1 EGTVLPFIADT
12 TGEAQLELICGNNAR
27 WRAFESSINVASI
40 SCTVLDIPP
49 IPTTTQPKPPP
60 VTTPTIL
67 PIPTTIPCIAKW
79 TTWESWSV
87 CTDTCGA
94 YGSRQ
99 RFRSCERTREDCFC
113 LGRLSET
120 EFCNLQPCL
129 YPRNACRPNYM
140 VSSVNQKFAC
150 VPIQ

>member
-1 EGTVLPFIADT
+1 MLIA
-12 TGEAQLELICGNNAR
+12 R
-27 WRAFESSINVASI
+27 KNVWKQSNKDDDDD
-40 SCTVLDIPP
+40 LP
-49 IPTTTQPKPPP
+49 IPTTTPR
-60 VTTPTIL
+60 
-67 PIPTTIPCIAKW
+67 CIAKW
-79 TTWESWSV
+79 TTWEPWSV

-129 YPRNACRPNYM
+129 YPRNACRPKYM